1 MADYYTQTAFAL
13 RVDAADAEILPEID
27 DVIDAIQ
34 TGFENPEEALAFW
47 ASCSERFRQLFPAN
61 DPRQPFERFT
71 TLFSDETYPSH
82 GAEITCSTDPAN
94 EGGAIL
100 DVSGDSVDPYALAGL
115 LRILLPSALPF
126 RFGWAETCSRM
137 RVDSFGGGFVEVS
150 AERIVPLHSLG
161 QDLDRQHLVAV
172 VKDPACGL
180 LFWNNAEGFGPLKTA
195 TVFTQREADAVR
207 LPYTGSVAPGW
218 LELPPLGALLGEI
231 A

>member
-1 MADYYTQTAFAL
+1 M
-13 RVDAADAEILPEID
+13 
-27 DVIDAIQ
+27 
-34 TGFENPEEALAFW
+34 EE
-47 ASCSERFRQLFPAN
+47 
-61 DPRQPFERFT
+61 
-71 TLFSDETYPSH
+71 
-82 GAEITCSTDPAN
+82 
-94 EGGAIL
+94 IL
-100 DVSGDSVDPYALAGL
+100 DVSGDSVDPYGLAGL

-137 RVDSFGGGFVEVS
+137 RVDSFGGGFVEVN